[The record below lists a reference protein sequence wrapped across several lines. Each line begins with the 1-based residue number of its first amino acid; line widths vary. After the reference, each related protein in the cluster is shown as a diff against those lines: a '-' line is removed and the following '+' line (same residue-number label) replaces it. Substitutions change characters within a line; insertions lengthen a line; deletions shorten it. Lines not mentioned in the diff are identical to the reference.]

1 MKLNKDEIQL
11 FEKKYIEEYCNLEI
25 YPQVGILEQEAGL
38 LNDFCGK
45 EIIIHGN
52 VTNYFKDNI
61 KSCDQNDIKIS
72 YIHESIKKFEL
83 IKLTDVILSLENE
96 YFDKKFFRKVK
107 IHGLV
112 KIL

>member
-52 VTNYFKDNI
+52 VTNYFKDKTNI
-61 KSCDQNDIKIS
+61 ED
-72 YIHESIKKFEL
+72 YL
-83 IKLTDVILSLENE
+83 
-96 YFDKKFFRKVK
+96 RKVIRGYTFFIDEK
-107 IHGLV
+107 VTKYLSI
-112 KIL
+112 ILGKTITMKTITRIRIPSSHNHNTL